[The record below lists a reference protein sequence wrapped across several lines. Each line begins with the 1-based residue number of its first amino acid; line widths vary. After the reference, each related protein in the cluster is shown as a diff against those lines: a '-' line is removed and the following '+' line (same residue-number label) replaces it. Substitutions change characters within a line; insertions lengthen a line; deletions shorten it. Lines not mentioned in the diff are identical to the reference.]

1 MSKVPHRLVV
11 IGHGAAG
18 LTAAVAAAEAAR
30 SHDLAVEITLLEKA
44 PQEAA
49 GGNTLWSPS
58 YMRLDASDR
67 IAPDFEDAMWEA
79 CDGRGD
85 RLYFRTLAENATTT
99 VAWLERHGVA
109 FCAPLYYLS
118 AGPRR
123 IQPVGGGR
131 ALVGALSRAARG
143 LGVAMRYECPAER
156 IVRAGNG
163 RVGGIVVSDTD
174 GTRTIPADAVILASG
189 GFQADG
195 EMMRAHFGPGAEGF
209 KLISPGTRHNSGDG
223 IPDGDRAGRPDIRG
237 LERHACRARRSPQ

>member
-67 IAPDFEDAMWEA
+67 IAPNFEDAMREA
-79 CDGRGD
+79 CDGHGD

-237 LERHACRARRSPQ
+237 LERHACGARRSPQ